1 MVRIVFI
8 ITKSSLYMP
17 KEQKENIFITLV
29 KIFFSHKQTNT
40 TQKQEKE
47 KEKGWSNGLV
57 EISPYIEYGFW
68 VVDDDDDPLYSYSSS
83 SSSSSSSSPW
93 VLSFK
98 LFFILIIS
106 PTIEQKKRESSLST
120 GRLNRVCKWRDQASH
135 CRHSNSLNLQF
146 GYPKSSLNCRCSAT
160 PLPEFDPNPN
170 SASLKMHST
179 APHEPTRSD
188 SDSPTSFRI
197 GRSRP
202 GESWNFRWCR
212 AFFGPGPPP

>member
-68 VVDDDDDPLYSYSSS
+68 VVDDDDDDPLYS

-106 PTIEQKKRESSLST
+106 PTVEQKKREFSLYWK
-120 GRLNRVCKWRDQASH
+120 V
-135 CRHSNSLNLQF
+135 
-146 GYPKSSLNCRCSAT
+146 
-160 PLPEFDPNPN
+160 
-170 SASLKMHST
+170 
-179 APHEPTRSD
+179 EP
-188 SDSPTSFRI
+188 
-197 GRSRP
+197 GV
-202 GESWNFRWCR
+202 
-212 AFFGPGPPP
+212 